1 MKIKSLFDNASE
13 QIHACVNYNLV
24 TFAHGNVTSKKRW
37 VNRWVQASCVIG
49 WGHWKLD
56 MT

>member
-1 MKIKSLFDNASE
+1 VKIKSLFDNASE